1 MDIIRWSSTR
11 SFLVLLL
18 GLPGAWRL
26 HPPTPVLQPLHQLLQ
41 LLPSLLQPQWSSLLF
56 LLLPLWFQFL
66 FLLLLLFL
74 FSSRLLLL
82 WILLLL
88 LRWLL
93 LLLLDLW
100 FLWSL
105 LLRMWGPRLLLLGYM
120 TIFVLLVSIMD

>member
-1 MDIIRWSSTR
+1 MDIILWSSTR

-26 HPPTPVLQPLHQLLQ
+26 HLPTPVLQPLHQLLP
-41 LLPSLLQPQWSSLLF
+41 LLSLLLQPQWSSLLL
-56 LLLPLWFQFL
+56 LLLPLWSQFL
-66 FLLLLLFL
+66 FLLLLRFL

-88 LRWLL
+88 LQWLL

-105 LLRMWGPRLLLLGYM
+105 LLRMWSPRLLLLGY
-120 TIFVLLVSIMD
+120 IAILVLMVSIVD